1 MFWWFDWAPTKWPL
15 VPGRTNFVM
24 EIQLG
29 LWEGLFCMR
38 FFQWWYLFW
47 VSFFGKH
54 LRRLSLVSDGGDGW
68 LHFTSMLLPDRVC
81 LVSYPQMLKTTG
93 GRRGMTRN
101 DKDEG
106 CCYPTPQATNKRLD
120 AFLPL
125 QLGKKRNQ
133 FWPQINEKTQANVPR
148 NPKQRFSQVDS
159 TNVPNPQHMEAHCGT
174 QSKTSKNSHVCHP
187 KTFNFPSPQ
196 KNSWLFPA
204 PWNKYC
210 QTSKVPLS
218 MVHQSQI
225 DPNCICPQYE
235 HPDNA
240 TMSLSLKP
248 WASSRKKM
256 LTVVFLLLWTEVYSY
271 FVLRRTE
278 GWRGQIPIRG
288 AELQSKSKL
297 KTNNFNDDTSKKLV
311 RKCLEKQQIIPHDI
325 PIFFQRLGMKNLSK
339 MINAFCLHRAGRPT
353 SRVWPSDGRCFP
365 CNNPVVPKN
374 TVDGRNPAN
383 QLRLVVYPIIFRLLY
398 IPGGAGFLPST
409 VLAWY
414 LLNTLCWYRLL
425 GYLFPTTTHIFYR
438 FSHWRISSIP

>member
-1 MFWWFDWAPTKWPL
+1 MIRLGPNKMTACSWQNKFCDGNSARSVRGFVLYAILSMVIFVLGFFFWQTFAQTFIGLRWWWRVTSFYLHAASGQSL
-15 VPGRTNFVM
+15 PGFLSADAENNWWSKGDDAEWQRW
-24 EIQLG
+24 G
-29 LWEGLFCMR
+29 L
-38 FFQWWYLFW
+38 
-47 VSFFGKH
+47 
-54 LRRLSLVSDGGDGW
+54 
-68 LHFTSMLLPDRVC
+68 LLPHSASNKQTPWC
-81 LVSYPQMLKTTG
+81 LFAFA
-93 GRRGMTRN
+93 TRKKKEISFDHKSMKKPKLTYHVTQN
-101 DKDEG
+101 KG
-106 CCYPTPQATNKRLD
+106 FHKWTQRTYQTPNIWKHIAARKAKLPKIPMFATQKHSTFQA
-120 AFLPL
+120 
-125 QLGKKRNQ
+125 
-133 FWPQINEKTQANVPR
+133 
-148 NPKQRFSQVDS
+148 
-159 TNVPNPQHMEAHCGT
+159 
-174 QSKTSKNSHVCHP
+174 
-187 KTFNFPSPQ
+187 PQ

-235 HPDNA
+235 HQ
-240 TMSLSLKP
+240 TMLRCPYHWSPGHHHAKRWWLWFFYCCELKYIVILYWEEQKDEGAKFQFVELNSNPKASWKQTISMMIPPKNWSGNVWKSNKSSLTTSLFSFSALGWKI
-248 WASSRKKM
+248 SRRWSM
-256 LTVVFLLLWTEVYSY
+256 
-271 FVLRRTE
+271 
-278 GWRGQIPIRG
+278 P
-288 AELQSKSKL
+288 
-297 KTNNFNDDTSKKLV
+297 
-311 RKCLEKQQIIPHDI
+311 
-325 PIFFQRLGMKNLSK
+325 LSPSG
-339 MINAFCLHRAGRPT
+339 RRPT

>member
-125 QLGKKRNQ
+125 QLGKKKEIS
-133 FWPQINEKTQANVPR
+133 FDHKSMKKPKLTYHVTQNKGFHKWTQRTYQTPNIWKHIAAR
-148 NPKQRFSQVDS
+148 KAKLPKIPMFATQKHS
-159 TNVPNPQHMEAHCGT
+159 TFQA
-174 QSKTSKNSHVCHP
+174 
-187 KTFNFPSPQ
+187 PQ

-235 HPDNA
+235 HQ
-240 TMSLSLKP
+240 TMLRCPYHWSPGHHHAKRWWLWFFYCCELKYIVILYWEEQKDEGAKFQFVELNSNPKASWKQTISMMIPPKNWSGNVWKSNKSSLTTSLFSFSALGWKI
-248 WASSRKKM
+248 SRRWSM
-256 LTVVFLLLWTEVYSY
+256 
-271 FVLRRTE
+271 
-278 GWRGQIPIRG
+278 P
-288 AELQSKSKL
+288 
-297 KTNNFNDDTSKKLV
+297 
-311 RKCLEKQQIIPHDI
+311 
-325 PIFFQRLGMKNLSK
+325 LSPSG
-339 MINAFCLHRAGRPT
+339 RRPT

-414 LLNTLCWYRLL
+414 LLNTLLV
-425 GYLFPTTTHIFYR
+425 
-438 FSHWRISSIP
+438 